1 MRVLRCPREAKEVIA
16 KRVVTIVDASL
27 QACGTPVY
35 LQFVY
40 KHGTVTSRF
49 LASTSS
55 SPTRATTIATESRA
69 GSALNAASNTRTVGS
84 HASPD
89 VLFR

>member
-1 MRVLRCPREAKEVIA
+1 MRVLRCPREEKEVIT

-27 QACGTPVY
+27 QVCGTPVY

-49 LASTSS
+49 LASTSK
-55 SPTRATTIATESRA
+55 IAPR
-69 GSALNAASNTRTVGS
+69 LVQF
-84 HASPD
+84 PD
-89 VLFR
+89 